1 MSIQRESNKQRSEG
15 VLPEG
20 TLVGTRNNTCVIK
33 EETTPKFLDDTQ
45 ASPMRRVDLV
55 L

>member
-1 MSIQRESNKQRSEG
+1 MSIQRESDKQRIEG

-33 EETTPKFLDDTQ
+33 EETYAKH
-45 ASPMRRVDLV
+45 S
-55 L
+55 